1 MIVDFI
7 TGLVINVKC
16 CISSIRSYFLAG
28 ERTPSSRDSDFFAEL
43 QMYADDAVL
52 SVIKSYCFPGHKGVM
67 LMLDVLLKSC
77 FDLFS
82 NRSQSVVFLSDYF
95 LFNQKSKEFV
105 SFSKTDIC
113 ICFHFLHTTYLCFGS
128 SCYHLKKKSYFLW
141 LSDFFKTFL
150 DEGK

>member
-82 NRSQSVVFLSDYF
+82 KCHLSF
-95 LFNQKSKEFV
+95 
-105 SFSKTDIC
+105 
-113 ICFHFLHTTYLCFGS
+113 
-128 SCYHLKKKSYFLW
+128 
-141 LSDFFKTFL
+141 
-150 DEGK
+150 